1 MAKYLY
7 EVTDALTGKI
17 LFRNLTRGELSKAL
31 NMLPKYIHLFTES
44 QAAYR
49 GQYYICIKG

>member
-17 LFRNLTRGELSKAL
+17 LFRNLTRG
-31 NMLPKYIHLFTES
+31 
-44 QAAYR
+44 
-49 GQYYICIKG
+49 IKQGA